1 MNTTTALTILAAE
14 EAHVVNPLFMPAW
27 VVGVGAFVLF
37 LLMLA
42 ATMSLRSVGRRH
54 AVPGADDYHRG
65 RGYEEREHSHWGT
78 N

>member
-1 MNTTTALTILAAE
+1 
-14 EAHVVNPLFMPAW
+14 
-27 VVGVGAFVLF
+27 VLF

-42 ATMSLRSVGRRH
+42 ATMSLRSVGKRH
-54 AVPGADDYHRG
+54 VVPGADDFHRG